1 MIITNRVTTKRS
13 DNSENYM
20 DNMHT
25 QNAKLDMALEIRLQ
39 ILALDMLAG
48 SKLTS
53 EEGSHARARA
63 GKNKLANNGA
73 GKLSTAD
80 ALARLNAGQ

>member
-1 MIITNRVTTKRS
+1 
-13 DNSENYM
+13 
-20 DNMHT
+20 
-25 QNAKLDMALEIRLQ
+25 
-39 ILALDMLAG
+39 MLAG

-73 GKLSTAD
+73 GELSTAD
-80 ALARLNAGQ
+80 VLVRLKAGL